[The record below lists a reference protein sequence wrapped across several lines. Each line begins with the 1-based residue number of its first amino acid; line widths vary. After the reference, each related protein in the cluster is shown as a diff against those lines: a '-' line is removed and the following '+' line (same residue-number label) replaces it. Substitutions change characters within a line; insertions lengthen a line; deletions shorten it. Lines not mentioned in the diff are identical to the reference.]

1 MSLAI
6 VLQLIMFIGFFDAP
20 STGVAGTECP
30 LAVLSC
36 RGDSANNSKFNCTVT
51 AQMPSPKYA
60 PRYEWTVSAGK
71 LESNRKPNVTIDA
84 SETKSRSI
92 RVTVSVHWKNV
103 PRICDRSLDETIQLN
118 QRSQ

>member
-6 VLQLIMFIGFFDAP
+6 VLQLIMYIGFSDAP
-20 STGVAGTECP
+20 STGVAATECP

-36 RGDSANNSKFNCTVT
+36 RRESADESKFDCAVT

-60 PRYEWTVSAGK
+60 PQYEWSVSAGK
-71 LESNRKPNVTIDA
+71 LESNRKPNVTIDGSGTRA
-84 SETKSRSI
+84 TSI
-92 RVTVSVHWKNV
+92 RVTVLVHWKNV

-118 QRSQ
+118 QRSR